1 MKPIVLLLLPLLC
14 IATPFAKPDD
24 PLDTA
29 ANQAAQLGSWG
40 ASVVAAPFKPFK
52 IEETKKTILKDGIK
66 RINIWYGPFTVK
78 GQNSSTKA
86 GNVPSMDPAGTA
98 WQYAAEDIPRDI
110 TVLKSN
116 VTLVY
121 TDGTKADVSNGVY
134 QHHSY
139 ITAATKKLPSWF
151 NCGTSKMLFESL
163 SPGSLFIG
171 GSEDKYGGYY
181 TTPTGDLNSGY
192 YISKEDKLIM
202 NGDVINYT
210 PADKIVYTLNEIEY
224 MPGKAKGL
232 MEASMYVMVP
242 AQCEGQFGIISGAGR
257 SPQFSVKGKAMTV
270 TRDATIL
277 AFRGHLH
284 DGGDT
289 LSVTINNQ
297 TVCES
302 KAKYGPAAAL
312 SGIGAMGSHERNV
325 ADPGPHGDALFE
337 TIVEMSQCYGPI
349 EVKKGDTYLLE
360 AKYDTVKHPVRHQP
374 KGGEAEMMALGVA
387 FMALRE

>member
-1 MKPIVLLLLPLLC
+1 
-14 IATPFAKPDD
+14 
-24 PLDTA
+24 
-29 ANQAAQLGSWG
+29 
-40 ASVVAAPFKPFK
+40 
-52 IEETKKTILKDGIK
+52 
-66 RINIWYGPFTVK
+66 
-78 GQNSSTKA
+78 
-86 GNVPSMDPAGTA
+86 MDPAGTA

-110 TVLKSN
+110 TILKSN

-121 TDGTKADVSNGVY
+121 ADGTKADVSNGVY

-224 MPGKAKGL
+224 IPGKAKGL

-284 DGGDT
+284 GKIYPPST
-289 LSVTINNQ
+289 PLLLLQQTNIPPLSTTNKKHRRRRHPQRHNQ
-297 TVCES
+297 QPNRLRIKGEIRPRS
-302 KAKYGPAAAL
+302 RA
-312 SGIGAMGSHERNV
+312 IGNRR
-325 ADPGPHGDALFE
+325 HGF
-337 TIVEMSQCYGPI
+337 P
-349 EVKKGDTYLLE
+349 
-360 AKYDTVKHPVRHQP
+360 
-374 KGGEAEMMALGVA
+374 
-387 FMALRE
+387 